1 MESVAVI
8 SPDVRM
14 LELKLLLKSDVRT
27 GFVVS
32 QRRCRITEK
41 LSAGSWIAEPVK
53 GYVKSCTEG
62 DSFKMLGLG
71 SSKVNTHQWVLT
83 FEF

>member
-8 SPDVRM
+8 SPDVRI
-14 LELKLLLKSDVRT
+14 LELKLLLKPDVRT

-32 QRRCRITEK
+32 QRRCRIMK
-41 LSAGSWIAEPVK
+41 V
-53 GYVKSCTEG
+53 EG

-71 SSKVNTHQWVLT
+71 SSKFNTYQRVLT

>member
-41 LSAGSWIAEPVK
+41 LSAGS
-53 GYVKSCTEG
+53 
-62 DSFKMLGLG
+62 
-71 SSKVNTHQWVLT
+71 
-83 FEF
+83 